1 MNMTDTVKGKVQ
13 RILADDLGSVE
24 IDRDGDFIVK
34 HESTMV
40 FVSVFAFNDDDE
52 DSDIV
57 VRCLAPMVTGVPLTP
72 EVFKWVA
79 VDGQR
84 FHFGSCFI
92 TPEEDPANG
101 WIYFK
106 YAIVGNDLD
115 SNELLSAV
123 YRTAFTAND
132 FDDKLK
138 EQFGGKLFTES

>member
-1 MNMTDTVKGKVQ
+1 MTDTVKGKVQ
-13 RILADDLGSVE
+13 RILADELGSVE

-34 HESTMV
+34 HESAIV
-40 FVSVFAFNDDDE
+40 FVSVAAFNDKE

-57 VRCLAPMVTGVPLTP
+57 VRCFAPMVTGVPLTP
-72 EVFKWVA
+72 EVFRWVA
-79 VDGQR
+79 VEGQR
-84 FHFGSCFI
+84 FTFGSCYI
-92 TPEEDPANG
+92 RPEENSANG
-101 WIYFK
+101 WIYFR
-106 YAIVGNDLD
+106 YSIVGNDLD